1 MKSKITLRKKCLEK
15 RDIFFKKKGGECLK
29 SNDIKVII
37 LEIKS
42 KLKIS
47 SIGIY
52 YPIKSEISPLKL
64 IEICKNLSIKI
75 CLPVICKNTNELIFS
90 KFDNETNIIKNE
102 YGIFDFIG

>member
-1 MKSKITLRKKCLEK
+1 MKSKFTLRKKCLEK
-15 RDIFFKKKGGECLK
+15 REIFFKKKGNECLK
-29 SNDIKVII
+29 LKDIEVII

-64 IEICKNLSIKI
+64 IEICENLSIKI
-75 CLPVICKNTNELIFS
+75 CLPVPPSFPC
-90 KFDNETNIIKNE
+90 IKILAKLALTP
-102 YGIFDFIG
+102 GLSDL

>member
-1 MKSKITLRKKCLEK
+1 MTATELSKEFIQLWQMAEWDSLEELLSE
-15 RDIFFKKKGGECLK
+15 DIEL
-29 SNDIKVII
+29 II

-64 IEICKNLSIKI
+64 IKICKNLS
-75 CLPVICKNTNELIFS
+75 
-90 KFDNETNIIKNE
+90 
-102 YGIFDFIG
+102 

>member
-1 MKSKITLRKKCLEK
+1 MKSKFTLRKKCLEK
-15 RDIFFKKKGGECLK
+15 REIFFKKKGRECLK
-29 SNDIKVII
+29 LKDLKLII

-64 IEICKNLSIKI
+64 I
-75 CLPVICKNTNELIFS
+75 
-90 KFDNETNIIKNE
+90 
-102 YGIFDFIG
+102 